1 MRRPFSIQDWLR
13 PLPNWRRA
21 CWVADS
27 ISTSKD
33 SVLELADDFGE
44 RVMARDFD
52 RQVAELK
59 ARGSPE
65 PLHAAWDS
73 DDDRYAINPFGE
85 RGSPAIT
92 LFVQQSH
99 VEHRVGYCIW
109 YS

>member
-27 ISTSKD
+27 IATLKD

-52 RQVAELK
+52 RQLAELQV
-59 ARGSPE
+59 R
-65 PLHAAWDS
+65 AAVLN
-73 DDDRYAINPFGE
+73 RFTRLGTPMTIRIP
-85 RGSPAIT
+85 
-92 LFVQQSH
+92 
-99 VEHRVGYCIW
+99 
-109 YS
+109 